1 MRVTIICEDGD
12 VEAVRAISTSFI
24 TSHTTMTKPLSLSGK
39 LPQTH
44 WMCVCEMSIETIKR
58 LKSEAKY
65 SKILTGNP
73 KLILKELNLIRIN

>member
-1 MRVTIICEDGD
+1 MRVTIICENGD
-12 VEAVRAISTSFI
+12 VEAVRAISRSFI
-24 TSHTTMTKPLSLSGK
+24 TSHTTMSKPLSPNGK

-44 WMCVCEMSIETIKR
+44 WLCVCDMPVETIKR

>member
-1 MRVTIICEDGD
+1 MRVTIICEDKD

-24 TSHTTMTKPLSLSGK
+24 TSHTTMSKPLSPNGK

-44 WMCVCEMSIETIKR
+44 WLCVCDMSVENIKR

>member
-1 MRVTIICEDGD
+1 MRVTIICEDKD
-12 VEAVRAISTSFI
+12 VEIVRSISASFI
-24 TSHTTMTKPLSLSGK
+24 TSHTTMSKPLSPNGK

-44 WMCVCEMSIETIKR
+44 WLCVCDMSVENIKR

-65 SKILTGNP
+65 SQILTGNP

>member
-12 VEAVRAISTSFI
+12 VEAVRSISQSFI
-24 TSHTTMTKPLSLSGK
+24 KSHTTMTKPLSSNGN

-44 WMCVCEMSIETIKR
+44 WLCVCDMPIETIRR

-65 SKILTGNP
+65 SQILTGNP

>member
-1 MRVTIICEDGD
+1 MRVTIICEDKD
-12 VEAVRAISTSFI
+12 VEAVRAISASFI
-24 TSHTTMTKPLSLSGK
+24 TSHTTMSKPLSPNGK

-44 WMCVCEMSIETIKR
+44 WLCVCDMSVENIKR